1 MVYQLKIT
9 LKGIKPPIWRRVLVP
24 ETATLNDLHEIVQV
38 AMGWDDSHLH
48 QFEIGKQRY
57 SEPSRDEFDDCI
69 DETRTRLDDVILP
82 KMKFLYEY
90 DFGDDWIHE
99 ITVEKKL
106 EDDERVGAFCTGGE
120 RACPP
125 EDCGGIWGYE
135 EKLETLADPTCAD
148 YEELVEWIGPE
159 FDPEAFDLE
168 AVNKQL
174 IKIAAPKK
182 KRARKTHR

>member
-24 ETATLNDLHEIVQV
+24 ATATLNDLHAIVQV

-57 SEPSRDEFDDCI
+57 SVRAGDEFDDGI
-69 DETRTRLDDVILP
+69 DETRTRLDEVIRP
-82 KMKFLYEY
+82 RMKFVYEY

-99 ITVEKKL
+99 IIVEKKL
-106 EDDERVGAFCTGGE
+106 DDDERVGAFCTGGE

-125 EDCGGIWGYE
+125 EDSGGIWGYE
-135 EKLETLADPTCAD
+135 EKLEILADPKRED
-148 YEELVEWIGPE
+148 YQELLDWIGPE
-159 FDPEAFDLE
+159 FDPEAFDVE
-168 AVNKQL
+168 VVNKQL
-174 IKIAAPKK
+174 VKIAVPKK